1 MTEVTRLPVAAS
13 GPVEQPTSSARLE
26 LSVRPDGIKGSAE
39 GIVPPG
45 EAPAL
50 IRTFGAIAM
59 GVAGITGATITLY
72 VAPSRALAWFF
83 SLALAELVLAL
94 VVIVLIARWDRDHP
108 ARAEGSR
115 GRARPAEHGAGSSG
129 AE

>member
-1 MTEVTRLPVAAS
+1 MTEVTRLPVATSA
-13 GPVEQPTSSARLE
+13 PVEQPTSSARLE
-26 LSVRPDGIKGSAE
+26 LNVRPDGIEGAAE

-45 EAPAL
+45 EAPVL

-72 VAPSRALAWFF
+72 VAPPRVLAWFF

-94 VVIVLIARWDRDHP
+94 VVIVLITRWERHHRPGRKTRRAR
-108 ARAEGSR
+108 R
-115 GRARPAEHGAGSSG
+115 GRLGTAGVSRTK
-129 AE
+129 